1 MQAFAEANRQ
11 LKHAFIRSKDDD
23 VASGVQNGR
32 ADLAV
37 LEMLLNIQPN
47 ILRQCGIQIVW
58 SGLYRITSL
67 DAPLTLLQQI
77 STALPQSGGVMVIAY
92 VQPVDGREDH

>member
-1 MQAFAEANRQ
+1 VFATNQKLCE
-11 LKHAFIRSKDDD
+11 
-23 VASGVQNGR
+23 SGAGKVD
-32 ADLAV
+32 A
-37 LEMLLNIQPN
+37 
-47 ILRQCGIQIVW
+47 
-58 SGLYRITSL
+58 YRITSP